1 MTEMVT
7 QPSSPD
13 WYSMSDPA
21 IVKEVCH
28 IFKQNRLKK
37 NITQEQLA
45 ELAGLSRSA
54 ISKMEVGKTSVSLLT
69 VIQVLR
75 ALQQLHWLDNW
86 AVNAQVS
93 PLLVAK
99 FASKSRVRASGK
111 GGKNTRKVS
120 EW

>member
-1 MTEMVT
+1 
-7 QPSSPD
+7 
-13 WYSMSDPA
+13 MSDPA
-21 IVKEVCH
+21 IVKELCYLL
-28 IFKQNRLKK
+28 KQIRLQQ

-45 ELAGLSRSA
+45 VKAGLSRSA
-54 ISKMEVGKTSVSLLT
+54 ISKMEVSRASVSLLT

-99 FASKSRVRASGK
+99 FTSKSRVRASGK
-111 GGKNTRKVS
+111 EVKNNGEVS

>member
-1 MTEMVT
+1 
-7 QPSSPD
+7 
-13 WYSMSDPA
+13 MSDPA
-21 IVKEVCH
+21 IVKELCG
-28 IFKQNRLKK
+28 ILKQVRLQQ

-45 ELAGLSRSA
+45 DQAGLSRSA
-54 ISKMEVGKTSVSLLT
+54 ISKMEVGRASVSLLT

-75 ALQQLHWLDNW
+75 ALEQLHWLDDW

-99 FASKSRVRASGK
+99 FTSKSRVRASGK
-111 GGKNTRKVS
+111 VVKTNREAS